1 MRLKKWLIAL
11 LTAAMSVTTL
21 VAVTAC
27 KPAEEE
33 QQPIQEGPE
42 TGVYYYDVSLSE
54 DVYKIALNNGN
65 QFTFLVMGENKT
77 GTYTLSGETLT
88 LDFARD
94 EDGEIA
100 ATLSDDVLSLTY
112 NSSSMRFLKEI
123 DYTVTFD
130 SQGGSA
136 VDPVT
141 VVNGRS
147 IARPADPGLDG
158 SIFVGWYTDAA
169 HTVPFA
175 FGAQPVTSD
184 MTLYAYWIARTPGSS
199 EYTVDFDLGVE
210 AGEGAE
216 APASVTTIGGCVIA
230 EDLPVPELDG
240 YVFLGWY
247 VSAFDDAA
255 KLTYEYTAGTPLS
268 ENTTLYALWAQ
279 EGAEGLAAPEVSVA
293 ADGVSW
299 NRVTGAN
306 SYAVTIAT
314 AEGVTV
320 ASSQLNG
327 TVTSYDFDFLA
338 SENASGEYVV
348 TVSASSRASVSSD
361 DDSVVSATRYYN
373 NRALSRV
380 SVFRVVEPSGLIF
393 EGVPNAERYYL
404 TIVCGDERHNHSRIA
419 LGSLTNY
426 NFASCPMA
434 EGGIRFTVTAE
445 ADGWISSV
453 SEEFVYDRALAQVS
467 GFTFD
472 EETETVSWEPVPDA
486 MSYVVV
492 VSVSSGDS
500 SHVHSQIDIG
510 NRTSYCL
517 KEYAPMQGGIVF
529 SVYPRTKGYNSP
541 VASTYTY
548 QKTTP
553 ATPGNIRVSGTELVW
568 DSVGTDISYTV
579 RINGSDYSAAEN
591 TFDLSGIVTAGS
603 DFSVSV
609 RADGDGVHS
618 LWSDAQ
624 TLRLLEMTG
633 KLTYS
638 GGVLSWNPVVGATYY
653 EVQVNNGEP
662 VRIENGD
669 VSADVRLT
677 QAGNNT
683 LSVRF
688 GDDTAVY
695 DGLTTTVY
703 AYEIAFDA
711 RGGSAVES
719 LYVAYGDPVELPAME
734 RPGYVFGDW
743 YTVPG
748 GAGVN
753 GAQYTDTTFAE
764 GGNIVLYAYWIPV
777 PSTVTFVADG
787 GSLTSETDS
796 VVYGDDY
803 QFEVPGFTDDRDERY
818 VFLGWYSQASGGVQY
833 TDGEGNSVAPWAH
846 LDDVTL
852 YAHWLHAYDFVQTVG
867 DTGSTI
873 YAVQAGPNFGQLVE
887 ARIPATYRGVT
898 VARIYSGAFSS
909 ARLQSLDIPDC
920 MEMIGSVSTSDAMG
934 VFANCTSLMNVN
946 IYQTEGDHDVYYSS
960 VGGVLLYDN
969 PQTDLVRIVYF
980 PAARSGSYRVPD
992 GVQEIPLR
1000 TFAGSDITSVTIPA
1014 SVRYIRSAAFY
1025 GSSVQNVYF
1034 EAPADSSAA
1043 ESLTIEDL
1051 AFQNCTDLKEIT
1063 LPLRLAEFDPDE
1075 VFAGCTQFANIAV
1088 EEGHSLYSSYQGLL
1102 CSAPNATIGGTQYT
1116 QTTVLYC
1123 PIGRMGEV
1131 TIPSQVAAIGANAF
1145 EGRSG
1150 LTGVVIHGYL
1160 TSVGDYAFAE
1170 CSRLGKVEFLTN
1182 AGVASDVTIGNYAFY
1197 NCTMLSDVSLSENI
1211 TKIGESAFAYC
1222 ELVLSLT
1229 IPGSV
1234 ETIGINA
1241 FQSCVRLEKVV
1252 FNGSEIE
1259 ISVGEGAF
1267 LDCTQLT
1274 SVELSATVTSFDAVD
1289 VLAGC
1294 DLLESITVDP
1304 ANQVYEDYNGILY
1317 TKGLTKIL
1325 YYPKY
1330 GPEDVTFA
1338 AAMTTIGE
1346 RVFADNTTIKSV
1358 TIGTGVT
1365 MIEPHA
1371 FDRCILLETVEF
1383 LPGEG
1388 EALTIG
1394 EAAFADCTLI
1404 ETLVLPDRVSVI
1416 GANAFNHNAS
1426 LGTVTFGTEEELAGN
1441 CSLTS
1446 IGAGAFAG
1454 TAIEE
1459 ISLPANLKTLAAT
1472 AEGDTEESESIVGA
1486 FDSCEQLIRVEFSA
1500 ALETV
1505 DGAAFS
1511 NCTNLSEIVIPSGV
1525 VNIADNSFRDFAA
1538 LSEITIEGNTLV
1550 SIGDYAFAGCSPAT
1564 ITIPASVKEI
1574 GDSAFADCGLKEL
1587 LFGEGTVSGLAIGNN
1602 AFSGNNL
1609 GQDAMTVTLPEGIVS
1624 IGDEAFAAGEDAA
1637 LSAIVVPASV
1647 QSIGDRA
1654 FYNYKTVNSITF
1666 SSAEGAAES
1675 MTIGDEAFANSSV
1688 SAVELPANLNALGEN
1703 VFSGCMSFT
1712 TVSIPAENLVY
1723 ASSDG
1728 VLYNYDKTQIVLVPA
1743 GRTTSLTILGT
1754 VTQIGAN
1761 VFNGSSLTSVT
1772 LEEGITSIGESA
1784 FEGSKLVSVTIPAS
1798 VTTIGKRAFADC
1810 EALASVTFTA
1820 AGEEQA
1826 EQLTSISESMFA
1838 GSGLVSITIPASVTT
1853 IETSAFEG
1861 CASLKT
1867 VDFAEGSQLATI
1879 GAGAFRESSVAGSA
1893 GADGAVVPL
1902 ELPENVVTIG
1912 EYAFYACKSLTGVTF
1927 AGSAL
1932 KTVQQYAF
1940 SESGLASI
1948 VMPAATSLVLGNN
1961 VFDSCASLKTADFTK
1976 IVSFAALGNYLFAES
1991 GLTSF
1996 TVPNI
2001 QSAFKLGAYTFQN
2014 CEDLTS
2020 VTLESNYLIEI
2031 GNYVFAGSGLQS
2043 VTIPA
2048 SVTSIGQYTFR
2059 DCADLK
2065 SVTFEGN
2072 NLTKIGNY
2080 VFAGSGI
2087 QSVTIPASVTSIGD
2101 YAFAESGLQSVTIPA
2116 NVTSIGKYTFRD
2128 CADLKSVTF
2137 APDSKLST
2145 VAQGAFYASGLE
2157 EITIPASVTDLG
2169 GTANAQVF
2177 YQCKSLK
2184 TVGFEPGSKLTE
2196 FRNQL
2201 FGQSGLERITI
2212 PSGVTK
2218 IGNSFSGA
2226 TSLEYVYIPNTVK
2239 EIGSTSFNKLTK
2251 LSTVIFEEG
2260 GTEALTIANGTTRF
2274 SSSQLNS
2281 LASGSYNMG
2290 AFIGCTALETIEL
2303 PARLTSIGHFAFAL
2317 CEKLKSVTFEEGSKL
2332 TTIGAAAFYGC
2343 AFENFTIPAGV
2354 TSIANG
2360 PNSTYD
2366 DYLGIFRECKALTTL
2381 TLPDNWTFDVVDL
2394 GIRDIDGAFTTL
2406 NVTAN
2411 NTRYTAIDGVLFS
2424 DAGKTLA
2431 YFPTA
2436 KDKGATYTIPSGTTK
2451 IGNDAFYRTTGST
2464 SYGGDPAD
2472 YAQITG
2478 VVIPEGVTDIGNN
2491 AFRNILLTSVDLP
2504 STLQTL
2510 GNGAFYGTDLT
2521 SVMIPASV
2529 TTLGS
2534 DVFKEA
2540 ESLAKVKF
2548 EEGSALNSI
2557 GAGTFESTAIEEIEL
2572 PDSVTTLG
2580 NNVFRD
2586 CASLERA
2593 KLPSGLTT
2601 VPNWTF
2607 GRCSALKSVTFPDNV
2622 TSFGMS
2628 AFSYSG
2634 LQTFEIPA
2642 SVQSIGNSCFSNAT
2656 SLVSVTTEEGSVLT
2670 TLGTGVF
2677 QKCLALQSVELPAS
2691 VSAIPNNTFNGCV
2704 SLLSFTVPQE
2714 AASIGNNAFDGCS
2727 ALESVHISGNVSSIG
2742 NYAFRNCTELSL
2754 VDILPGLQTI
2764 GQNAFDGCSSLTA
2777 LVLPNTLTAIGA
2789 NAFANAS
2796 VQLTVADGSVTYALD
2811 EYGALYDSRMT
2822 TLISFPTN
2830 YDGAYVIP
2838 DTVISI
2844 PEGVFRGSKITSIT
2858 IGSRITEI
2866 SEYMFAET
2874 KSLKEVIF
2882 RGRITTIGAHAFEN
2896 SAIESITIG
2905 RYVTTI
2911 DDYAFAGCTALKTLT
2926 FEANGGDSLQL
2937 GDYAFQGCTQL
2948 ASVQIPSRVR
2958 NLIVFPEY
2966 TSSSSSVYTGIGSY
2980 CFEGCTSLTSVTF
2993 EQAGGWLMTE
3003 GLSLGAYAF
3012 SKTAISTFVF
3022 PDYIEY
3028 VIPYNQAGMIGN
3040 YATYTPQIGEG
3051 CFKDCTALE
3060 TVQFPE
3066 SYPEEYSNDEFYI
3079 LSYAFAGC
3087 TSLGGETGV
3096 FSLPEN
3102 FRGNYYMGGTWLRAS
3117 NMFQDCT
3124 NLKEVTFNVVDYA
3137 GSSSDLIW
3145 FTGCTNLET
3154 VNIVGTADG
3163 NGDGAWISGSMFE
3176 GLTSLKT
3183 VNIIG
3188 KIDTIYSDAFK
3199 GCTGLTEI
3207 TLPDTVQYIYA
3218 GAFAGCTGLTEIAI
3232 PESVE
3237 RIYAGAFEGW
3247 TEEQTIVVPFAEGQ
3261 LPEDWEEGWSG
3272 NATVQYASASSEEGA
3287 E

>member
-11 LTAAMSVTTL
+11 LTAAMSLTTL
-21 VAVTAC
+21 VAITAC

-33 QQPIQEGPE
+33 PQPVREGPE

-77 GTYTLSGETLT
+77 GTYTLSGETLV

-94 EDGEIA
+94 EDGKIT

-130 SQGGSA
+130 SQGGSP

-141 VVNGRS
+141 VVNGRP
-147 IARPADPGLDG
+147 IARPADPELDG

-184 MTLYAYWIARTPGSS
+184 MTLYAYWLARTPGSV
-199 EYTVDFDLGVE
+199 EYTVDFDLGAE
-210 AGEGAE
+210 AGEDAE
-216 APASVTTIGGCVIA
+216 TPASVRTIGGCVIA
-230 EDLPVPELDG
+230 EDLPAPVLDG

-279 EGAEGLAAPEVSVA
+279 EDAEGLAAPEVSVT

-306 SYAVTIAT
+306 SYAIKITT
-314 AEGVTV
+314 AEGVSV

-327 TVTSYDFDFLA
+327 TATSYPFDFLA
-338 SENASGEYVV
+338 PKHASGEYVV
-348 TVSASSRASVSSD
+348 TVSASSRASVSAD
-361 DDSVVSATRYYN
+361 DDSVVSATRYFN

-380 SVFRVVEPSGLIF
+380 SVFRVAEPSGLIF

-404 TIVCGDERHNHSRIA
+404 TIVCGDERHDHSRIA

-426 NFASCPMA
+426 NFANCPMA

-467 GFTFD
+467 GITLD

-486 MSYVVV
+486 MSYVV
-492 VSVSSGDS
+492 SVSCGNS
-500 SHVHSQIDIG
+500 SHEHSQIDIG

-517 KEYAPMQGGIVF
+517 KECAPAEEGIVF

-553 ATPGNIRVSGTELVW
+553 AAPGNIRVSGTDLVW

-579 RINGSDYSAAEN
+579 RINGSDYSATGN
-591 TFDLSGIVTAGS
+591 SFDLSEIVTAGS

-669 VSADVRLT
+669 VSAVVKLT

-688 GDDTAVY
+688 GDDTTVY

-719 LYVAYGDPVELPAME
+719 LYVAYGDPVELPVME
-734 RPGYVFGDW
+734 RPGYEFGSW

-748 GAGVN
+748 GADVN
-753 GAQYTDTTFAE
+753 GAEYTDTTFAE
-764 GGNIVLYAYWIPV
+764 GGNIVLYAYWIPL

-803 QFEVPGFTDDRDERY
+803 TFEVPGFTDERDERY

-846 LDDVTL
+846 LNDVTL

-946 IYQTEGDHDVYYSS
+946 IYETEGDHDVYYSS

-980 PAARSGSYRVPD
+980 PAARSGDYRVPD

-1000 TFAGSDITSVTIPA
+1000 TFAGSKITSVTIPA

-1034 EAPADSSAA
+1034 EAPADSSTA

-1051 AFQNCTDLKEIT
+1051 AFQNCTDLKEIM
-1063 LPLRLAEFDPDE
+1063 LPLRVAEFDPDE

-1088 EEGHSLYSSYQGLL
+1088 EEGHSLYVSYQGLL
-1102 CSAPNATIGGTQYT
+1102 CSAPNATIGGTQYS

-1123 PIGRMGEV
+1123 PIGKTGDV
-1131 TIPSQVAAIGANAF
+1131 TIPGQVAAIGANAF
-1145 EGRSG
+1145 ESRSR

-1170 CSRLGKVEFLTN
+1170 CAGLQKVEFLTN

-1197 NCTMLSDVSLSENI
+1197 NCTRLSDVSLSENI

-1222 ELVLSLT
+1222 ESVLSLT

-1241 FQSCVRLEKVV
+1241 FQSCVKLEKVV

-1267 LDCTQLT
+1267 LDCTLLT

-1294 DLLESITVDP
+1294 DLLESIKVDP

-1330 GPEDVTFA
+1330 GPEEVTFA
-1338 AAMTTIGE
+1338 DAMTTIGE
-1346 RVFADNTTIKSV
+1346 RVFADNTTITKV

-1371 FDRCILLETVEF
+1371 FDRCILLKTVEF

-1404 ETLVLPDRVSVI
+1404 ETLTLPDRVSVI

-1426 LGTVTFGTEEELAGN
+1426 LRAVTFGTEAEQAGN
-1441 CSLTS
+1441 CRLTS
-1446 IGAGAFAG
+1446 IGAGAFAN

-1459 ISLPANLKTLAAT
+1459 IALPANVKTLAAT
-1472 AEGDTEESESIVGA
+1472 VVGDTEESESVVGA
-1486 FDSCEQLIRVEFSA
+1486 FDGCEQLIRVEFSA
-1500 ALETV
+1500 AMETV

-1511 NCTNLSEIVIPSGV
+1511 NCTNLSEVVIPSGV
-1525 VNIADNSFRDFAA
+1525 VNIADNSFKDFAA

-1550 SIGDYAFAGCSPAT
+1550 SIGDFAFAGCSPAT

-1574 GDSAFADCGLKEL
+1574 GNSAFADCGLKEL
-1587 LFGEGTVSGLAIGNN
+1587 LFGEGTVSGLAIGDN

-1609 GQDAMTVTLPEGIVS
+1609 GQDAMTVTLPEGTVS
-1624 IGDEAFAAGEDAA
+1624 IGDEAFAAGENAG
-1637 LSAIVVPASV
+1637 LSSIVVPATV

-1666 SSAEGAAES
+1666 PTAENAAES
-1675 MTIGDEAFANSSV
+1675 ITIGDEAFANSNV
-1688 SAVELPANLNALGEN
+1688 SIVDLPVRLKTLGEN

-1712 TVSIPAENLVY
+1712 TVSIPAENTVY
-1723 ASSDG
+1723 ASGDG
-1728 VLYNYDKTQIVLVPA
+1728 VLYNYEKTQIVLVPA
-1743 GRTTSLTILGT
+1743 GRTASLTILGT

-1784 FEGSKLVSVTIPAS
+1784 FEGSKLTSITIPAS
-1798 VTTIGKRAFADC
+1798 VTTIGKRAFANC
-1810 EALASVTFTA
+1810 EALTSVTFTA

-1838 GSGLVSITIPASVTT
+1838 GSGLVSIAIPASVTT
-1853 IETSAFEG
+1853 IEASAFEG
-1861 CASLKT
+1861 CAALKT

-1879 GAGAFRESSVAGSA
+1879 GAGAFRESSIAGSA
-1893 GADGAVVPL
+1893 GADGAIVPL
-1902 ELPENVVTIG
+1902 ELPENVATIG

-1932 KTVQQYAF
+1932 KEVQQYAF

-1948 VMPAATSLVLGNN
+1948 VMPAATALVLGNN
-1961 VFDSCASLKTADFTK
+1961 VFYNCAALKTADFTK

-1996 TVPNI
+1996 TVPGI
-2001 QSAFKLGAYTFQN
+2001 PTAISLGTYTFQN
-2014 CEDLTS
+2014 CADLTT
-2020 VTLESNYLIEI
+2020 VTVEGEYLTEI
-2031 GNYVFAGSGLQS
+2031 GDYVFDGSGLQKI
-2043 VTIPA
+2043 TLPA
-2048 SVTSIGQYTFR
+2048 SVTYIG
-2059 DCADLK
+2059 
-2065 SVTFEGN
+2065 E
-2072 NLTKIGNY
+2072 
-2080 VFAGSGI
+2080 
-2087 QSVTIPASVTSIGD
+2087 
-2101 YAFAESGLQSVTIPA
+2101 YAFQNCANLETVEFAENSKLTTIDRAAFYRSGLQ
-2116 NVTSIGKYTFRD
+2116 Y
-2128 CADLKSVTF
+2128 
-2137 APDSKLST
+2137 
-2145 VAQGAFYASGLE
+2145 
-2157 EITIPASVTDLG
+2157 ITIPASVSQLG
-2169 GTANAQVF
+2169 VNYMRGVFGECARLTEVTFEEGSQITELTNMAFDGTAI
-2177 YQCKSLK
+2177 K
-2184 TVGFEPGSKLTE
+2184 EI
-2196 FRNQL
+2196 R
-2201 FGQSGLERITI
+2201 I

-2218 IGNSFSGA
+2218 IGNSFPDLL
-2226 TSLEYVYIPNTVK
+2226 SLEYVFIPNTVTTTTSSFSGCLNLK
-2239 EIGSTSFNKLTK
+2239 EVEFEPDSQLKT
-2251 LSTVIFEEG
+2251 LSTNLFSETGITSITIGKNVTSIANTAFRDCVNLKTVEFEEG
-2260 GTEALTIANGTTRF
+2260 GTEDLTIANGSTSYGSTQAEDL
-2274 SSSQLNS
+2274 SDGS
-2281 LASGSYNMG
+2281 LSYG
-2290 AFIGCTALETIEL
+2290 AFNGCIALEAIEF
-2303 PARLTSIGHFAFAL
+2303 PARLTSIGHYAFVF
-2317 CEKLKSVTFEEGSKL
+2317 CENLKSVTFEEGSRL

-2343 AFENFTIPAGV
+2343 AFESFTIPAGV

-2360 PNSTYD
+2360 PTSTYD
-2366 DYLGIFRECKALTTL
+2366 DAFGIFRGCEALTTV
-2381 TLPDNWTFDVVDL
+2381 TIPDNWTFDVVDL
-2394 GIRDIDGAFTTL
+2394 GVGDIDGAFTTL

-2411 NTRYTAIDGVLFS
+2411 NTQYTAVDGVLFS
-2424 DAGKTLA
+2424 DAGKTLV
-2431 YFPTA
+2431 YFPAA
-2436 KDKGATYTIPSGTTK
+2436 KDKGATYTVPNGTEA
-2451 IGNDAFYRTTGST
+2451 IGNNAFYRTTGNS
-2464 SYGGDPAD
+2464 SYGYPAD

-2478 VVIPEGVTDIGNN
+2478 VVIPEGVTDIGVS
-2491 AFRNILLTSVDLP
+2491 AFQSVPLTSVDLP
-2504 STLQTL
+2504 STLLTV
-2510 GNGAFYGTDLT
+2510 GNNAFNGTDLT
-2521 SVMIPASV
+2521 SVAIPASV
-2529 TTLGS
+2529 TTFGTQ
-2534 DVFKEA
+2534 VFYKA
-2540 ESLAKVKF
+2540 ESLTEVKF
-2548 EEGSALNSI
+2548 EEGSSLSTI
-2557 GAGTFESTAIEEIEL
+2557 GAGTFEYTAITEIEL

-2580 NNVFRD
+2580 NNVFRY
-2586 CASLERA
+2586 CASLERV
-2593 KLPSGLTT
+2593 KLPSGLTAI
-2601 VPNWTF
+2601 PNFTF
-2607 GRCSALKSVTFPDNV
+2607 RNCSALKSVTLPDNV
-2622 TSFGMS
+2622 TSFGTYVF
-2628 AFSYSG
+2628 AYSG
-2634 LQTFEIPA
+2634 LETFEIPA
-2642 SVQSIGNSCFSNAT
+2642 SVQSIGNNCFSEAN
-2656 SLVSVTTEEGSVLT
+2656 SLVSVTAEEGSVLT
-2670 TLGTGVF
+2670 TLGNNVF

-2704 SLLSFTVPQE
+2704 SLVSFTVPQE
-2714 AASIGNNAFDGCS
+2714 AASIGNNAFDGCT

-2830 YDGAYVIP
+2830 FDGAYVIP
-2838 DTVISI
+2838 DTVTSI
-2844 PEGVFRGSKITSIT
+2844 PEGVFRGSKITSVT

-2866 SEYMFAET
+2866 SEYMFADT
-2874 KSLKEVIF
+2874 KSLKEVVF
-2882 RGRITTIGAHAFEN
+2882 KGRVTTIGAHAFEN
-2896 SAIESITIG
+2896 SAIESVTIG
-2905 RYVTTI
+2905 RYVTTV
-2911 DDYAFAGCTALKTLT
+2911 DDYAFAGCTALKTLE

-2948 ASVQIPSRVR
+2948 TSVQIPSRVR

-2966 TSSSSSVYTGIGSY
+2966 TSSSSSVYPGIGPH
-2980 CFEGCTSLTSVTF
+2980 CFEGCTSLASVTF
-2993 EQAGGWLMTE
+2993 DQTGGWLMTE

-3012 SKTAISTFVF
+3012 SGTAITTFVF

-3028 VIPYNQAGMIGN
+3028 VIPYNQAGMLGS
-3040 YATYTPQIGEG
+3040 YATYTPQVGEG

-3079 LSYAFAGC
+3079 LSSAFAGC

-3102 FRGNYYMGGTWLRAS
+3102 FRGNYLMGGTWLRAS
-3117 NMFQDCT
+3117 NIFQDCT

-3145 FTGCTNLET
+3145 FSGCTNLET

-3163 NGDGAWISGSMFE
+3163 NGDGAWISASMFA

-3188 KIDTIYSDAFK
+3188 KIDTIYSNAFK

-3218 GAFAGCTGLTEIAI
+3218 GAFEGCTGLTEIVI

-3237 RIYAGAFEGW
+3237 RIYAGAFAGW
-3247 TEEQTIVVPFAEGQ
+3247 TAEQMIVVPFAEGQ
-3261 LPEDWEEGWSG
+3261 LPEDWEEGWNG
-3272 NATVQYASASSEEGA
+3272 NATVQYAPATSEEGA

>member
-141 VVNGRS
+141 VINGRS

-216 APASVTTIGGCVIA
+216 TPASVTTIGGCVIA

-472 EETETVSWEPVPDA
+472 VETETVSWEPVPDA

-591 TFDLSGIVTAGS
+591 TFDLSGIVTTGS

-609 RADGDGVHS
+609 RADGNGVHS

-669 VSADVRLT
+669 NSVNVKLT

-683 LSVRF
+683 LTVRF
-688 GDDTAVY
+688 GDGTTVY

-734 RPGYVFGDW
+734 RLGYVFGDW

-753 GAQYTDTTFAE
+753 GAEYTDTTFAE
-764 GGNIVLYAYWIPV
+764 SGNIILYAYWIPV

-1416 GANAFNHNAS
+1416 EANAFNHNAS
-1426 LGTVTFGTEEELAGN
+1426 LGTVTFGTEEEQAGN

-1459 ISLPANLKTLAAT
+1459 IVLPANLKTLAAT

-1538 LSEITIEGNTLV
+1538 LSEITIEGNTLTT
-1550 SIGDYAFAGCSPAT
+1550 IGDFAFAGCSPAT

-1624 IGDEAFAAGEDAA
+1624 IGDEAFAAGENAA

-1688 SAVELPANLNALGEN
+1688 SAVELPANLEALGEN

-1784 FEGSKLVSVTIPAS
+1784 FEGSKLASVTIPAS
-1798 VTTIGKRAFADC
+1798 VTTIGKRAFAEC

-1853 IETSAFEG
+1853 IEASAFEG

-1961 VFDSCASLKTADFTK
+1961 VFDSCASLKTADFTN

-1996 TVPNI
+1996 TVPGI
-2001 QSAFKLGAYTFQN
+2001 QTAISLGTYTFQN
-2014 CEDLTS
+2014 CADLTT
-2020 VTLESNYLIEI
+2020 VTVEGEYLTEI
-2031 GNYVFAGSGLQS
+2031 GDYVFDGSGLQKITLPAS
-2043 VTIPA
+2043 VTYIGEYAFRNCANLETVEFAENSKLTTIDRAAFYQSGLQYINIPA
-2048 SVTSIGQYTFR
+2048 SVSQLGVSYMRGVFGE
-2059 DCADLK
+2059 CARLTE
-2065 SVTFEGN
+2065 VTFEE
-2072 NLTKIGNY
+2072 
-2080 VFAGSGI
+2080 GS
-2087 QSVTIPASVTSIGD
+2087 Q
-2101 YAFAESGLQSVTIPA
+2101 
-2116 NVTSIGKYTFRD
+2116 
-2128 CADLKSVTF
+2128 LK
-2137 APDSKLST
+2137 
-2145 VAQGAFYASGLE
+2145 
-2157 EITIPASVTDLG
+2157 EITNKAFD
-2169 GTANAQVF
+2169 GTAI
-2177 YQCKSLK
+2177 K
-2184 TVGFEPGSKLTE
+2184 EI
-2196 FRNQL
+2196 R
-2201 FGQSGLERITI
+2201 I

-2218 IGNSFSGA
+2218 IGNSFSDVL
-2226 TSLEYVYIPNTVK
+2226 SLEYVFIPNTVTTA
-2239 EIGSTSFNKLTK
+2239 STSFSGCLNLKEVEFEADSQLKTLSANLFSETGLTSITIGK
-2251 LSTVIFEEG
+2251 NVTSIANAAFRDCVNLKTVEFEEG
-2260 GTEALTIANGTTRF
+2260 GTENLTIANG
-2274 SSSQLNS
+2274 SSSCGSTQAGDLADGS
-2281 LASGSYNMG
+2281 LSYG
-2290 AFIGCTALETIEL
+2290 AFNGCIALETIEL
-2303 PARLTSIGHFAFAL
+2303 PARLTSIGHYAFVF
-2317 CEKLKSVTFEEGSKL
+2317 CENLKSVTFEEGSKL

-2343 AFENFTIPAGV
+2343 AFESFTIPAGV

-2360 PNSTYD
+2360 PSSSYD
-2366 DYLGIFRECKALTTL
+2366 DYFGIFRGCEALTTV
-2381 TLPDNWTFDVVDL
+2381 TIPDNWTFDVIDL
-2394 GIRDIDGAFTTL
+2394 GVGDIDGAFTTL

-2411 NTRYTAIDGVLFS
+2411 NTQYTAIDGVLFT

-2431 YFPTA
+2431 YFPA
-2436 KDKGATYTIPSGTTK
+2436 GKDKGATYTIPAGTTA
-2451 IGNDAFYRTTGST
+2451 IGNNAFFRTTGNTSSST
-2464 SYGGDPAD
+2464 GGYPAD

-2478 VVIPEGVTDIGNN
+2478 VVIPDGVTDIGTS
-2491 AFRNILLTSVDLP
+2491 AFQNVPLTSVTLP
-2504 STLQTL
+2504 STLLTI
-2510 GNGAFYGTDLT
+2510 GNNAFNGTDLT
-2521 SVMIPASV
+2521 SVTIPASV
-2529 TTLGS
+2529 TTFGTQI
-2534 DVFKEA
+2534 FYKA
-2540 ESLAKVKF
+2540 ESLAEVEF
-2548 EEGSALNSI
+2548 EEGSALSTI
-2557 GAGTFESTAIEEIEL
+2557 GAGTFEYTAITEIDL

-2607 GRCSALKSVTFPDNV
+2607 GRCSALKSVTFSDNV

-2656 SLVSVTTEEGSVLT
+2656 SLVSVTVEEGSVLT

-2677 QKCLALQSVELPAS
+2677 QNCSDLQSVELPAS
-2691 VSAIPNNTFNGCV
+2691 VSAIPNNTFKGCV

-2714 AASIGNNAFDGCS
+2714 AASIGNNAFEGCT

-2742 NYAFRNCTELSL
+2742 EKAFLNCTELFL

-2905 RYVTTI
+2905 RYVTTV

-2948 ASVQIPSRVR
+2948 TSVQIPSRVR
-2958 NLIVFPEY
+2958 NLIVFPEPEY
-2966 TSSSSSVYTGIGSY
+2966 TSSSSSVYPGIGPHS
-2980 CFEGCTSLTSVTF
+2980 FEGCTSLASVTF
-2993 EQAGGWLMTE
+2993 EQTGGWLMTE

-3012 SKTAISTFVF
+3012 SGTAITTFVF

-3028 VIPYNQAGMIGN
+3028 VIPYNQAGMIGS
-3040 YATYTPQIGEG
+3040 YATYTPQVGEG

-3079 LSYAFAGC
+3079 LSSAFAGC

-3102 FRGNYYMGGTWLRAS
+3102 FRGNYYMGGTWYRAS

-3145 FTGCTNLET
+3145 FSGCTNLET

-3247 TEEQTIVVPFAEGQ
+3247 TKEQTIVVPFAEGQ

-3272 NATVQYASASSEEGA
+3272 NATVQYAPATSEEVA